1 MVFSSLIFLYAFL
14 PGTLLLYFAVPKP
27 GKNLVLLVA
36 SLIFYAWGEPRYLPL
51 ILVSILLGYGF
62 GLAIEQFRGRR
73 GARVFLVLS
82 VVVSVGILACFKYAD
97 FLLETVNGLFRAKLP
112 LWKLALPI
120 GISFYT
126 FQILSYTIDLYRGT
140 AAVQR
145 NLLDFATYVVLF
157 PQLIAGPIVRYRD
170 IALELRN
177 RKHKIAAACVGAER
191 FVLGLGKKVLLA
203 NNLGLLCQAYRAT
216 AEPSVLYAWL
226 YAVSFTLQIYFDFSG
241 YSDMAIGLGGIL
253 GFHFPENFRYPY
265 IATSITEFWRRWH
278 ISLSSWFR
286 DYVYIPLGGNRVSR
300 PRWMWNILI
309 VWSLTGLWHGA
320 GWNFLAWGLLFALLL
335 MGEKL
340 LWKGALERHPWFGHF
355 YVLVWVILSFVLFNA
370 ESFSQAAADLGA
382 LFGAGGLS
390 LRSVEGLYM
399 LRSNL
404 ILLLLAGLG
413 ATPLPKLLVQKVQAT
428 RVGARILSGIQPL
441 VIVILLLLSTAYLV
455 DGSFNPFLYFRF

>member
-14 PGTLLLYFAVPKP
+14 PCTLLLYFLTPKS
-27 GKNLVLLVA
+27 GKNLVLLAA
-36 SLIFYAWGEPRYLPL
+36 SLVFYAWGEPRYLIL
-51 ILVSILLGYGF
+51 IVVSILLGYGF
-62 GLAIEQFRGRR
+62 GLAIEHFRGRR
-73 GARVFLVLS
+73 SARIFLVLS
-82 VVVSVGILACFKYAD
+82 VVTSIGILACFKYAD
-97 FLLETVNGLFRAKLP
+97 FFLETINGLLGAKLP

-145 NLLDFATYVVLF
+145 NVLDFATYVVLF
-157 PQLIAGPIVRYRD
+157 PQLIAGPIVRYRE
-170 IALELRN
+170 IALELRS
-177 RKHKIAAACVGAER
+177 RKHDIATACAGAER

-203 NNLGLLCQAYRAT
+203 NHLGLLCQAYRAT

-226 YAVSFTLQIYFDFSG
+226 YAISFALQIYFDFSG

-265 IATSITEFWRRWH
+265 IAASITGFWRRWH

-286 DYVYIPLGGNRVSR
+286 DYVYIPLGGNRVSK
-300 PRWMWNILI
+300 PRWMWNILV
-309 VWSLTGLWHGA
+309 VWGLTGLWHGA

-335 MGEKL
+335 IGEKL
-340 LWKGALERHPWFGHF
+340 LWKRPLERHPWFGHF
-355 YVLVWVILSFVLFNA
+355 YVIFWVILSFVLFNA

-382 LFGAGGLS
+382 LFGAGGLP
-390 LRSVEGLYM
+390 LRSLEGLYM

-404 ILLLLAGLG
+404 ILLLLAGIG
-413 ATPLPKLLVQKVQAT
+413 ATPLPKLLFQRVQAT
-428 RVGARILSGIQPL
+428 QAGIRALSVIQPL
-441 VIVILLLLSTAYLV
+441 AIAALLLLSTAYLV